1 MISEL
6 ENSTQKDSPGKMTFT
21 KPELLQKLLD
31 SFQDYRKDNQY
42 PHYHTFK
49 ITLTNLTY
57 KILFDTFQ
65 VEKGFS
71 KNPNWT
77 KLYSRIKYTLADFAD
92 FEDNEFYITPLV
104 EKSIQAF
111 IDGSNCKTAEGIDFS
126 LEPLLLQS
134 DEEPS
139 ATESA
144 DIQLNF
150 DDFVKK
156 EQITVYR
163 CTICDKDLQFY
174 EINPHMK
181 DHKLSDFLG
190 EQK

>member
-1 MISEL
+1 MTTEL
-6 ENSTQKDSPGKMTFT
+6 ENSPQEDSPGKVTFT
-21 KPELLQKLLD
+21 KPELLQQLLD

-65 VEKGFS
+65 VKKGFS

-77 KLYSRIKYTLADFAD
+77 KLYSRIKYTFADFAD

-104 EKSIQAF
+104 EKAIQAF
-111 IDGSNCKTAEGIDFS
+111 IDGSNCKTAEEIDFS
-126 LEPLLLQS
+126 LEPPLLQS
-134 DEEPS
+134 DEEP
-139 ATESA
+139 TVA
-144 DIQLNF
+144 DILLNF
-150 DDFVKK
+150 NDFVKE

-163 CTICDKDLQFY
+163 CTICDKNLQFY
-174 EINPHMK
+174 EIKPHMK
-181 DHKLSDFLG
+181 DHKLSEFLG